1 MSCSGVCRQGRE
13 PCPTPGACQA
23 TSPSEVL
30 LFVVVFCLLCLS
42 LLGFLMWLP

>member
-1 MSCSGVCRQGRE
+1 MSCSGVCRQGRQ

-23 TSPSEVL
+23 AGASEVL

-42 LLGFLMWLP
+42 LLGILMWLP